1 MFLIDCTFRD
11 GGYYNAWDFDLN
23 VVRDYLSAMRDSGV
37 DYLELGFRSFDKSG
51 FKGGFAYSTDTFIK
65 DLKIPA
71 DQKIGVMV
79 NAADVVNHP
88 AGAVGATK
96 LLFAP
101 KSESPVTLVRFA
113 CHLHEFE
120 ETLPAC
126 AWLKEQG
133 YIVGINLMQV
143 VDRSDDEI
151 IRIGQAAVQYP
162 LDVLYFADSM
172 GSMDP
177 EQTARIIG
185 LLRQNWRGPLGI
197 HTHDNMGRAV
207 ANTLRAVEKGVTW
220 VDATVTGMGRGPGNA
235 QTEYILIEL
244 QDKLARQPKMSGLL
258 RLIREH
264 FGPMQKQYG
273 WGKNPYYYLSGKYG
287 IHPTYVQEMLSDP
300 RYGEAEILSVIQHL
314 RSVGG
319 KKFSSKVME
328 AGRQMYGGSANGSWQ
343 PASVLSGREV
353 IILGAGQSART
364 HAAALESYIRR
375 ERPVVIAL
383 NTISPID
390 DELIDY
396 RAASHPFRLM
406 ADAPSYASMKHQL
419 IAPKSRLPE
428 SVLHSFVDGT
438 LLDFGVVV
446 EPGKFD
452 FRSMSATIPSSLA
465 IAYALAVVSAG
476 KVRRVLLAGFDGF
489 DSDDPR
495 HVEMAELLSVYLQAE
510 GAVPIEAITQTRYA
524 IPSTSIY
531 AL

>member
-37 DYLELGFRSFDKSG
+37 DYIELGFRSFDKSG
-51 FKGGFAYSTDTFIK
+51 FKGGFAYSTDAFIN
-65 DLKIPA
+65 DLNIPA
-71 DQKIGVMV
+71 DQKVGVMV
-79 NAADVVNHP
+79 NASEVVNHP
-88 AGAVGATK
+88 AGALGATQ

-101 KSESPVTLVRFA
+101 KSDSPVTLVRFA

-133 YIVGINLMQV
+133 YVVGINLMQV
-143 VDRSDDEI
+143 ADRSDEEV
-151 IRIGQAAVQYP
+151 IRIGKDAAMYP

-172 GSMDP
+172 GSMGP

-207 ANTLRAVEKGVTW
+207 ANTLRAVAEGVTW
-220 VDATVTGMGRGPGNA
+220 VDSTVTGMGRGPGNA

-244 QDKLARQPKMSGLL
+244 QDHLARPPKMSALL
-258 RLIREH
+258 RLIKEH
-264 FGPMQKQYG
+264 FGPMQQSYG

-300 RYGEAEILSVIQHL
+300 RYGEAEILSVIEHL

-319 KKFSSKVME
+319 KKFSLQAME
-328 AGRQMYGGSANGSWQ
+328 AGRQMYGGADEGTWQ
-343 PASVLSGREV
+343 PVSVLCGRVV
-353 IILGAGQSART
+353 IILGAGQAART
-364 HAAALESYIRR
+364 HASALESYIRR

-390 DELIDY
+390 DSLIDF
-396 RAASHPFRLM
+396 RVASHPFRLM
-406 ADAPSYASMKHQL
+406 ADAPAYSLMKHQL
-419 IAPKSRLPE
+419 IAPKSSLPV
-428 SVLHSFVDGT
+428 SIIQGFDQGD
-438 LLDFGVVV
+438 LLDFGLVV
-446 EPGKFD
+446 EPGKFV
-452 FRSMSATIPSSLA
+452 FRATSATIPSSLA
-465 IAYALAVVSAG
+465 IAYALAVVSSG
-476 KVRRVLLAGFDGF
+476 KARKVFLAGFDGYG
-489 DSDDPR
+489 SDDPR
-495 HVEMAELLSVYLQAE
+495 HVEMAGLLSSYLQAE
-510 GAVPIEAITQTRYA
+510 DAVPIEAITQTRYA